1 MGTQAEIPSVD
12 GKLRI
17 KIEPGTQS
25 GKVLRL
31 RGKGVPDVNGYG
43 VGDLLVYIQVWI
55 PKKVDKDEKELLDN
69 IKDSKN
75 FKPTPSK
82 DDKNFFERLKKMF
95 S

>member
-1 MGTQAEIPSVD
+1 M
-12 GKLRI
+12 RI

-25 GKVLRL
+25 GKILRL
-31 RGKGVPDVNGYG
+31 RGKGIPDVNGYG

-55 PKKVDKDEKELLDN
+55 PKKVDKGEKEMLEK
-69 IKDSKN
+69 IKDSSS
-75 FKPTPSK
+75 FRPSPSK